1 MLNFGYIQLG
11 RNFMD
16 WRWYSDGN
24 TVRLF
29 LHLLMS
35 VNYEDKEFQ
44 DITLRRGQRIA
55 SLAKLADEL
64 NLSVHQ
70 IRTALE
76 HLEKTG
82 DVTRSSQGKFT
93 IVTVN
98 SYDDFILPSKDGQS
112 GGNETAEPRQA
123 SGSNEINI
131 INNNKYNKD
140 KKGAPDPGAEKP
152 VAGKPADAVE
162 PADDVKPDN
171 SARFFNADKT
181 ANTVQPDRK
190 KTDPDML
197 RRKYGEKNVREYE
210 ERLRRW
216 MTSKGIASVADYWGT
231 VEKWLERDNVPQLR
245 YSDGFDPEK
254 YLFLINN
261 FKS

>member
-1 MLNFGYIQLG
+1 MMNFGFIQLG

-44 DITLRRGQRIA
+44 DITIRRGQRIA

-70 IRTALE
+70 IRTAFE

-93 IVTVN
+93 VVTVN
-98 SYDDFILPSKDGQS
+98 SYDDFILPSDECQGDDK
-112 GGNETAEPRQA
+112 ETAEQRQEN
-123 SGSNEINI
+123 GSNVINI
-131 INNNKYNKD
+131 INNNKDNKE
-140 KKGAPDPGAEKP
+140 KKGAPARKP
-152 VAGKPADAVE
+152 EMSAD
-162 PADDVKPDN
+162 
-171 SARFFNADKT
+171 NASRRKT
-181 ANTVQPDRK
+181 A
-190 KTDPDML
+190 DPDKL
-197 RRKYGEKNVREYE
+197 RRRYGEKNVRDYE
-210 ERLRRW
+210 GRLRRW
-216 MTSKGIASVADYWGT
+216 MSSKGMASIGDFWGT
-231 VEKWLERDNVPQLR
+231 VEKWLERDNVQPPKN
-245 YSDGFDPEK
+245 SDGFDPEK
-254 YLFLINN
+254 YKFLINN
-261 FKS
+261 FKI

>member
-1 MLNFGYIQLG
+1 MMNFGFIQLG

-35 VNYEDKEFQ
+35 VNYEDKDYQ
-44 DITLRRGQRIA
+44 DITVRRGQRIA

-64 NLSVHQ
+64 SLSVHQ

-93 IVTVN
+93 VVTVN
-98 SYDDFILPSKDGQS
+98 SYDDFILPSNECQ
-112 GGNETAEPRQA
+112 GGGKETAEPRQGD
-123 SGSNEINI
+123 GSNVINKK
-131 INNNKYNKD
+131 NNNKYNKEN
-140 KKGAPDPGAEKP
+140 KGAPAPEAEASVSP
-152 VAGKPADAVE
+152 
-162 PADDVKPDN
+162 
-171 SARFFNADKT
+171 
-181 ANTVQPDRK
+181 VQPERK
-190 KTDPDML
+190 TTDPDKL
-197 RRKYGEKNVREYE
+197 RQKYGERNVREYE
-210 ERLRRW
+210 DRLRRW
-216 MTSKGIASVADYWGT
+216 MASKGIASVGDYWGT
-231 VEKWLERDNVPQLR
+231 VEKWLERDNVPKIS

-254 YLFLINN
+254 YKFLINN

>member
-1 MLNFGYIQLG
+1 MFNFGFIQLN

-44 DITLRRGQRIA
+44 DVTIRRGQRIV
-55 SLAKLADEL
+55 SLTKLADEL

-98 SYDDFILPSKDGQS
+98 SYDDFILPSNERQS

-123 SGSNEINI
+123 DGSNV
-131 INNNKYNKD
+131 INNINKNNYNKD
-140 KKGAPDPGAEKP
+140 KKAAAPAEERT
-152 VAGKPADAVE
+152 V
-162 PADDVKPDN
+162 
-171 SARFFNADKT
+171 RKT
-181 ANTVQPDRK
+181 A
-190 KTDPDML
+190 DPESL
-197 RRKYGEKNVREYE
+197 RRRYGEQNVRKYE
-210 ERLRRW
+210 EKLRRW
-216 MTSKGIASVADYWGT
+216 MASKGIDAVGDFWGT
-231 VEKWLERDNVPQLR
+231 VEKWMERDNVPKPV
-245 YSDGFDPEK
+245 YSDGFIPEK
-254 YLFLINN
+254 YMVLVNN
-261 FKS
+261 FKT